1 MSGRHPSLGMSVLE
15 LPTPSLLVDLDAFE
29 SNCAAISGRLG
40 SSGVNWRPHVKG
52 HKSPAL
58 ARRMLA
64 AGAVGV
70 TCAKVA
76 EAEEMVAAGIP
87 NILIANQP
95 STVEA
100 WDRLARLQH
109 VTWVGAAVDNPEHVR
124 MAVQAGQR
132 TGVDIP
138 LLVEV
143 NVGMDRA
150 GVNSPEAAVSM
161 AKEITSAGATL
172 AGLMGY
178 EGHILTVWPAE
189 EKRATIRAAIARL
202 TDAVDAVRAAGM
214 PVDIVSCGGSG
225 SYEIVADIEGVT
237 EAQAG
242 GGCLMDHFYRDLCH
256 VDLEQ
261 ALFVV
266 ASVGSRPS
274 EDRAIIDAGWK
285 AMPHM
290 LATPSTR
297 DREGIDVIQVYAEH
311 SKLAV
316 SGDAD
321 PKIGERIVF
330 IPGYSDATTVL
341 HNEFLGIRNDVVV
354 EVIPLLARGALQ

>member
-1 MSGRHPSLGMSVLE
+1 MPVLE

-29 SNCAAISGRLG
+29 SNCASIAGRLTG
-40 SSGVNWRPHVKG
+40 GDVNWRPHVKG
-52 HKSPAL
+52 HKSPVL
-58 ARRMLA
+58 ARRMLD
-64 AGAVGV
+64 AGAIGV
-70 TCAKVA
+70 TCAKIS

-100 WDRLARLQH
+100 WDRLARLQR
-109 VTWVGAAVDNPEHVR
+109 VTWVGAAVDHPDHVR
-124 MAVQAGQR
+124 CAVEAGR
-132 TGVDIP
+132 RAGVDIP
-138 LLVEV
+138 LVVEV

-189 EKRATIRAAIARL
+189 KKKATIQAAIGRL
-202 TDAVDAVRAAGM
+202 TDAAAAVRAAGM

-225 SYEIVADIEGVT
+225 SYEIVVDIDGIT
-237 EAQAG
+237 EVQAG
-242 GGCLMDHFYRDLCH
+242 GGCLMDHFYRDVCH

-274 EDRAIIDAGWK
+274 DDRAIVDAGWK
-285 AMPHM
+285 SMPHM
-290 LATPSTR
+290 LAIPSTR
-297 DREGIDVIQVYAEH
+297 DLEGIEVIQVYAEH

-316 SGDAD
+316 AENAD
-321 PKIGERIVF
+321 PKIGDRIVF